1 MRSSWQTETGNLI
14 CRWSG
19 VLQPIQY
26 DQGHVSANAQET
38 LLPLLV
44 LDFASHSPLGA
55 ACSFHP
61 RRADCQRRM
70 GREILLTHSCN
81 C

>member
-44 LDFASHSPLGA
+44 LDF
-55 ACSFHP
+55 
-61 RRADCQRRM
+61 CQSQSQSIRS
-70 GREILLTHSCN
+70 GLLVPSSSC
-81 C
+81 

>member
-44 LDFASHSPLGA
+44 LDF
-55 ACSFHP
+55 
-61 RRADCQRRM
+61 CQSQSIRS
-70 GREILLTHSCN
+70 GLLVPSSSC
-81 C
+81 